1 MRLAVL
7 DTNILV
13 SALMRPEGPPG
24 QVMADVGRGILTPV
38 TSADVLAEYRAVLT
52 RPRLRL
58 NMDAVTRALDAIDLL
73 GLHLAPRQLPPA
85 PPPGLPDPTDW
96 PFMACALAAGC
107 PVITGNL
114 KHFVAGAGVRVMTAR
129 EWVGAGA

>member
-13 SALMRPEGPPG
+13 SALMRPAGPPG
-24 QVMADVGRGILTPV
+24 QVMAQVGQGRLIPV
-38 TSADVLAEYRAVLT
+38 YSEAVMGECKAVLH

-58 NMDAVTRALDAIDLL
+58 EPDKVDAALDGIRLL
-73 GLHLAPRQLPPA
+73 GLRLFTTQLPPRPA
-85 PPPGLPDPTDW
+85 AGLPDPGDW
-96 PFMACALAAGC
+96 PFIACALATGC

-114 KHFVAGAGVRVMTAR
+114 RHFPGGLGVRVMCAR
-129 EWVGAGA
+129 GWVEET